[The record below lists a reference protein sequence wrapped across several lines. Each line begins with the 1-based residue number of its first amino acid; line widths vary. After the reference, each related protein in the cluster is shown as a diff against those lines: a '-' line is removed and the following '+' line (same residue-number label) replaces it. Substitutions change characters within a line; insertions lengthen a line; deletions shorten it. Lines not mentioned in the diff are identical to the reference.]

1 MIPVIMGFFWVGTQN
16 STRTTRNALTKNE
29 ASLIFCGVSRRIWW
43 RKISNSMTGVRDRTS
58 DDIFTMGIKLEVEFV
73 LGRGSSHRRVYDISV
88 AGFELEPGSIFNFA
102 RISTNLCTVKII
114 IDGLEALNQRL
125 ESNKTVHN
133 QPAGWSNDDHEWKA
147 NLRGTPEEME
157 A

>member
-1 MIPVIMGFFWVGTQN
+1 
-16 STRTTRNALTKNE
+16 
-29 ASLIFCGVSRRIWW
+29 
-43 RKISNSMTGVRDRTS
+43 MTGIRNRTS
-58 DDIFTMGIKLEVEFV
+58 DDIFSMGIKLEVEFV
-73 LGRGSSHRRVYDISV
+73 LGRGSSHRRVFDISL
-88 AGFELEPGSIFNFA
+88 AEFELEPGSIFNFA
-102 RISTNLCTVKII
+102 RISTNLCTAKII